1 MASRQHARDAGDRTQ
16 RPEIGDHLRLPFGRL
31 ALVHGQYGLDLRRP
45 LPQKGSYI
53 FICPHDARPPIDHDD
68 NRTRLPQRQR
78 RLLADLREELVRL
91 LVVKK
96 ETAGVDDV
104 KHSPAPLRSLIH
116 SVARD
121 TDLVD
126 GDGAAAARVAEAVH

>member
-1 MASRQHARDAGDRTQ
+1 M
-16 RPEIGDHLRLPFGRL
+16 HLLFDF
-31 ALVHGQYGLDLRRP
+31 HT
-45 LPQKGSYI
+45 GSDD
-53 FICPHDARPPIDHDD
+53 PRPPINHHH

-78 RLLADLREELVRL
+78 RLLPDLREELVRL

-96 ETAGVDDV
+96 ETASVDDV
-104 KHSPAPLRSLIH
+104 KHSPAPLRPLIH

-126 GDGAAAARVAEAVH
+126 GDGAAAARVAQSVH